1 MITFVVLKLDK
12 LPPKKVVITGGP
24 GTGKTSVVQ
33 SLKNKGFTCFDEIIR
48 DLTAAAKKE
57 EQVRD
62 HIANPLAFV
71 RDPFDFNTRLLEGRM
86 AQYHSGSEHQTTI
99 VFYDRGIPDV
109 LAYMNYFGQSY
120 TDYFER
126 ACRELRYDEV
136 ILLPPWEEIYQ
147 VDAERMETYDEA
159 VAIHGHLE
167 GLYRDLGYG
176 PLLVPK
182 GSVMERTEFIMEVL
196 NLYL

>member
-1 MITFVVLKLDK
+1 M
-12 LPPKKVVITGGP
+12 PPKKVVITGGP
-24 GTGKTSVVQ
+24 GTGKTSVVR
-33 SLKNKGFTCFDEIIR
+33 SLKDKGFTCFEEIIR
-48 DLTAAAKKE
+48 DLTAAAKE
-57 EQVRD
+57 EELEEE
-62 HIANPLAFV
+62 HKTNPLAFV

-86 AQYHSGSEHQTTI
+86 AQYHSASEHQTSI

-136 ILLPPWEEIYQ
+136 ILLPPWKEIYQ
-147 VDAERMETYDEA
+147 VDAERMETYEEA

-176 PLLVPK
+176 PLMVPK
-182 GSVMERTEFIMEVL
+182 GSVMERTEFIMDVL
-196 NLYL
+196 NLYM